1 MAALSTAAN
10 TLFTIG
16 HSTHAVEEL
25 VGLLRDAGVEL
36 VVDVRRFPGSRRHPQ
51 FGRERLAA
59 ALAEA
64 GIGYR
69 HEEALGG
76 RRRARVDSP
85 NTAWRNEQLRGY
97 ADHMASEDFAA
108 GLARLLALAA
118 ERPTAVMCA
127 EAYWRHCHRQ
137 LLADAVAAAGWEVVH
152 LLAGCRRQV
161 HPRHPRLR
169 VDEGGRLSYPAAAIP
184 AASTE
189 RRGERAP
196 SAPRRTSPPGQ
207 RRLPGFGSGSAG

>member
-1 MAALSTAAN
+1 VAPLSVAAR

-16 HSTHAVEEL
+16 HSTQSLADF

-59 ALAEA
+59 GLAEA

-76 RRRARVDSP
+76 RRRAREDSA
-85 NTAWRNEQLRGY
+85 NTAWRNDQLRGY
-97 ADHMASEDFAA
+97 ADHMASEEFRSA
-108 GLARLLALAA
+108 LARLLELAG
-118 ERPTAVMCA
+118 EPPTAVMCA

-152 LLAGCRRQV
+152 LLPGGRREV
-161 HPRHPRLR
+161 HPPHPQLR
-169 VDEGGRLSYPAAAIP
+169 IDERRGLSYPAAAGGGSSTRQ
-184 AASTE
+184 ASDGAQSATH
-189 RRGERAP
+189 GE
-196 SAPRRTSPPGQ
+196 SPPQ
-207 RRLPGFGSGSAG
+207 RSLPGFGSGPAR

>member
-1 MAALSTAAN
+1 MA

-16 HSTHAVEEL
+16 HSTQSLEEL

-59 ALAEA
+59 GLAEA

-85 NTAWRNEQLRGY
+85 NTAWRNEQFRGY
-97 ADHMASEDFAA
+97 ADHMATAEFRAA
-108 GLARLLALAA
+108 LARLLEAA
-118 ERPTAVMCA
+118 GERPTAVMCA
-127 EAYWRHCHRQ
+127 EAYWRQCHRQ
-137 LLADAVAAAGWEVVH
+137 LLADAAAAAGWEVVH
-152 LLAGCRRQV
+152 LLPGGRREV
-161 HPRHPRLR
+161 HPLNPQLH
-169 VDEGGRLSYPAAAIP
+169 VDEGGELSYPAAADGGGSSTRQASDRAGS
-184 AASTE
+184 AA
-189 RRGERAP
+189 RRES
-196 SAPRRTSPPGQ
+196 SARQ
-207 RRLPGFGSGSAG
+207 RSLPGFDAGPAG

>member
-1 MAALSTAAN
+1 MSVAAR
-10 TLFTIG
+10 TLFTVG
-16 HSTHAVEEL
+16 HSTQSRGGF
-25 VGLLRDAGVEL
+25 VGLLRDAGVER

-59 ALAEA
+59 GLAEA

-76 RRRARVDSP
+76 RRRTRVDSP

-97 ADHMASEDFAA
+97 ADHMASEEFRA
-108 GLARLLALAA
+108 GLAALLELAA
-118 ERPTAVMCA
+118 ERPTVVMCA

-152 LLAGCRRQV
+152 LLAGGRREV
-161 HPRHPRLR
+161 HPPHPRLR
-169 VDEGGRLSYPAAAIP
+169 VDERGRLSYPADTGGGAPREAGDG
-184 AASTE
+184 AVV
-189 RRGERAP
+189 RGE
-196 SAPRRTSPPGQ
+196 SASRQ
-207 RRLPGFGSGSAG
+207 RSLPGFGSGAPG

>member
-1 MAALSTAAN
+1 MSVA

-16 HSTHAVEEL
+16 HSTQSLEDF

-59 ALAEA
+59 GLAEA

-76 RRRARVDSP
+76 RRRVRVDSP

-97 ADHMASEDFAA
+97 ADHMASEEFRSA
-108 GLARLLALAA
+108 LARLLELAG

-152 LLAGCRRQV
+152 LLPGGRREV
-161 HPRHPRLR
+161 HPLHPQLR
-169 VDEGGRLSYPAAAIP
+169 VDERGGLSYPAVVGDGSSTRPANDRAESAA
-184 AASTE
+184 
-189 RRGERAP
+189 RRGP
-196 SAPRRTSPPGQ
+196 SARQ
-207 RRLPGFGSGSAG
+207 RSLPGFDPGPAG